1 MSKYS
6 TYSFAASNTD
16 QVAASLRDSG
26 NNESVWQ
33 NLLRSS
39 SCLHD
44 DMCQSGYVLQADYA
58 DLYSAFT

>member
-26 NNESVWQ
+26 NNESV
-33 NLLRSS
+33 
-39 SCLHD
+39 
-44 DMCQSGYVLQADYA
+44 
-58 DLYSAFT
+58 